1 MPIFTSFSLTF
12 TFTFSFSFSSN
23 FSSSNIYPSN
33 FLLRFFQCEESFSN
47 ITSSKNKKKS
57 RIEKRGERVGKSSV
71 SRLQIKYDKCQVKCS
86 EVGCVW
92 GLVWCGVCGGAWLSS
107 CHDRG
112 QSRGQG
118 GVWCMCGVE

>member
-1 MPIFTSFSLTF
+1 MVISTSFSLT
-12 TFTFSFSFSSN
+12 TFSFSSSFS
-23 FSSSNIYPSN
+23 FSSNIYPSN
-33 FLLRFFQCEESFSN
+33 FLLRLFQCEESLIN
-47 ITSSKNKKKS
+47 ITSSKSKKKS
-57 RIEKRGERVGKSSV
+57 RIENRGERVGKSGV
-71 SRLQIKYDKCQVKCS
+71 SRLQIKYEKCQVKCS

-92 GLVWCGVCGGAWLSS
+92 GLVWCGVCGGALLSS